1 MQKCVVRNRGKGTLK
16 VRGNEV
22 TLNSAKLHHEK
33 CEKRVYY
40 KAVHQWGTCIKYNF
54 GTICTW
60 LLEKQLE
67 RFSVQVS
74 QSKCCICI
82 VL

>member
-40 KAVHQWGTCIKYNF
+40 KAVHGALVLS
-54 GTICTW
+54 TILVQFVPGYW
-60 LLEKQLE
+60 KNNWNVSVF
-67 RFSVQVS
+67 RFLRASVVY
-74 QSKCCICI
+74 
-82 VL
+82 V